1 MDRIESKI
9 HELFL
14 NAIGILDDEI
24 RENFNSDEEW
34 YAFLL
39 TKLHCTEK
47 ELRKYAGLYLTKEG
61 QLLYATPTL
70 NLTSF
75 KFPVEY
81 FKTTVFL
88 IKDKNILRTPDC
100 LKNFIKEETGYEA
113 ILIRSVYV
121 SINGSWNT
129 IKDLDNIYI
138 SDDGIHIKVC
148 YVARNT
154 LEVYAD
160 NLEDAIL
167 YLKDNYMFEFDKLD
181 EFRERGSEFL
191 ANFYCSSAWDVDFL
205 TKYLKQNYNL

>member
-1 MDRIESKI
+1 MDRIESRI

-14 NAIGILDDEI
+14 NAIGTLDDEM
-24 RENFNSDEEW
+24 RENFDSEEEW

-39 TKLHCTEK
+39 TKLNCTEK
-47 ELRKYAGLYLTKEG
+47 ELRKYAGICLTKEG

-113 ILIRSVYV
+113 ILIRSVHISV
-121 SINGSWNT
+121 NGSWNT

-138 SDDGIHIKVC
+138 GDDGIHVKVY

-154 LEVYAD
+154 LEIYAD

-167 YLKDNYMFEFDKLD
+167 YLKDNYMSEFDKLD

-191 ANFYCSSAWDVDFL
+191 ANFYCSSTWDVDL
-205 TKYLKQNYNL
+205 LIKYLKQNFNL